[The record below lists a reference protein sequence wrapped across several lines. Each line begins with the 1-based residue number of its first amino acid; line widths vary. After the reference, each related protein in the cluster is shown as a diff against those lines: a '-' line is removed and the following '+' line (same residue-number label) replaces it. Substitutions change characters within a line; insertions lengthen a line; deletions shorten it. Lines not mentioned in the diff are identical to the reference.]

1 MRTFTKNLRI
11 HTTQKSDLRQHK
23 SVRKTVK
30 KHAAMRVIFM
40 SEPLTTYKLP
50 GISPRY
56 GSKTA
61 GAGGKTTNKN
71 EAHKE
76 KRWN

>member
-1 MRTFTKNLRI
+1 
-11 HTTQKSDLRQHK
+11 
-23 SVRKTVK
+23 
-30 KHAAMRVIFM
+30 MRVIFM
-40 SEPLTTYKLP
+40 SEPLKTSKLL

-61 GAGGKTTNKN
+61 GAGGETTNKN

>member
-11 HTTQKSDLRQHK
+11 HTTQKSNLRQHK
-23 SVRKTVK
+23 SVRKTVN

-40 SEPLTTYKLP
+40 SEPLKTSKLL

-61 GAGGKTTNKN
+61 GAGGGCT
-71 EAHKE
+71 EG
-76 KRWN
+76 